1 VKLNNQK
8 LISII
13 VPVFNESESIDVF
26 IKEVEML
33 NINFEVIFVCDPC
46 SDDSIIK
53 IQNIVSNNDI
63 NYKAIIMSRR
73 FGQHKCIIAGLD
85 HAIGDGII
93 VMDIDGQDPINVIPE
108 MIEKWD
114 SGFEVVY
121 GKRLKREKINF
132 INKIVSKF
140 GLSIVSKLSYL
151 DIPTNVG
158 EFRLMD
164 RKVVNEIEKMDD
176 FNPFL
181 RGMVSYVGF
190 KQTEV
195 TFIRPKR
202 NAGETKYSKF
212 FGSISFGLNGL
223 TSFSNKLLNFSIILG
238 LIISFISFLI
248 GCFYIY
254 FKLNGILEFPIG
266 NPTIVISILF
276 IGGLQL
282 FSTGILGL
290 YIGQISDQVRKRPR
304 YIVDKFLGNFN

>member
-1 VKLNNQK
+1 MVNNLK
-8 LISII
+8 LISIV
-13 VPVFNESESIDVF
+13 VPIFDESESIEAFV
-26 IKEVEML
+26 KSVEEL

-46 SDDSIIK
+46 SDDSVVKIK
-53 IQNIVSNNDI
+53 NIVSKNNK
-63 NYKAIIMSRR
+63 NYKTIIMSRR

-85 HAIGDGII
+85 HASGDAVI
-93 VMDIDGQDPINVIPE
+93 VMDVDGQDPVEAIPE
-108 MIEKWD
+108 MIQKWTN
-114 SGFEVVY
+114 GFDVVY
-121 GKRLKREKINF
+121 GKRIKREKINF
-132 INKIVSKF
+132 INKIVSKL
-140 GLSIVSKLSYL
+140 GLLIVSKLSYL
-151 DIPTNVG
+151 EIPTNVG

-164 RKVVNEIEKMDD
+164 KRVVNELQKMDD

-195 TFIRPKR
+195 NFIRPKR
-202 NAGETKYSKF
+202 YAGETKYSKF

-223 TSFSNKLLNFSIILG
+223 TSFSNKLLNFSIVLG

-254 FKLNGILEFPIG
+254 FKLNGIVEFPIG

-282 FSTGILGL
+282 FSIGILGL
-290 YIGQISDQVRKRPR
+290 YVGQISDQVRGRPR
-304 YIVDKFLGNFN
+304 YIVDELFGEFN

>member
-1 VKLNNQK
+1 MVNNQK
-8 LISII
+8 LISIV
-13 VPVFNESESIDVF
+13 VPIFNESESIEAFV
-26 IKEVEML
+26 KGVEEL

-46 SDDSIIK
+46 SDDSVVKIK
-53 IQNIVSNNDI
+53 NIVSKNNK
-63 NYKAIIMSRR
+63 NYKTIIMSRR

-85 HAIGDGII
+85 HASGDAVI
-93 VMDIDGQDPINVIPE
+93 VMDVDGQDPVEAIPE
-108 MIEKWD
+108 MIQKWTN
-114 SGFEVVY
+114 GFDVVY
-121 GKRLKREKINF
+121 GKRIKREKINF
-132 INKIVSKF
+132 INKIVSKL
-140 GLSIVSKLSYL
+140 GLLIVSKLSYL

-164 RKVVNEIEKMDD
+164 KRVVNELQKMDD

-195 TFIRPKR
+195 NFIRPKR
-202 NAGETKYSKF
+202 YAGETKYSKF

-223 TSFSNKLLNFSIILG
+223 TSFSNKLLNFSIVLG

-248 GCFYIY
+248 GCFYTY
-254 FKLNGILEFPIG
+254 FKLNGIVEFPIG

-282 FSTGILGL
+282 FSIGILGL
-290 YIGQISDQVRKRPR
+290 YIGQISDQVRGRPR
-304 YIVDKFLGNFN
+304 YIVDELFGEFN

>member
-1 VKLNNQK
+1 MVNNQK
-8 LISII
+8 LISIV
-13 VPVFNESESIDVF
+13 VPIFNESESIEAFV
-26 IKEVEML
+26 KGVEEL

-46 SDDSIIK
+46 SDDSVVKIK
-53 IQNIVSNNDI
+53 NIVSKNNK
-63 NYKAIIMSRR
+63 NYKTIIMSRR

-85 HAIGDGII
+85 HASGDAVI
-93 VMDIDGQDPINVIPE
+93 VMDVDGQDPVEAIPE
-108 MIEKWD
+108 MIQKWTD
-114 SGFEVVY
+114 GFDVVY
-121 GKRLKREKINF
+121 GKRIKREKINF

-140 GLSIVSKLSYL
+140 GLLIVSKLSYL

-164 RKVVNEIEKMDD
+164 KRVVNELKKMDD

-195 TFIRPKR
+195 NFIRPKR
-202 NAGETKYSKF
+202 YAGETKYSKF

-223 TSFSNKLLNFSIILG
+223 TSFSNKLLNFSIVLG

-254 FKLNGILEFPIG
+254 FKLNGIVEFPIG

-282 FSTGILGL
+282 FSIGILGL
-290 YIGQISDQVRKRPR
+290 YIGQISDQVRGRPR
-304 YIVDKFLGNFN
+304 YIVDELFGEFN

>member
-1 VKLNNQK
+1 MVNNQK
-8 LISII
+8 LISIV
-13 VPVFNESESIDVF
+13 VPIFNESESIEAFV
-26 IKEVEML
+26 KGVEEL

-46 SDDSIIK
+46 SDDSVVKIK
-53 IQNIVSNNDI
+53 NIVSKNNK
-63 NYKAIIMSRR
+63 NYKTIIMSRR

-85 HAIGDGII
+85 HASGDAVI
-93 VMDIDGQDPINVIPE
+93 VMDVDGQDPVEAIPE
-108 MIEKWD
+108 MIQKWTN
-114 SGFEVVY
+114 GFDVVY
-121 GKRLKREKINF
+121 GKRVKREKINF
-132 INKIVSKF
+132 INKIVSKL
-140 GLSIVSKLSYL
+140 GLLIVSKLSYL

-164 RKVVNEIEKMDD
+164 KRVVNELQKMDD

-195 TFIRPKR
+195 NFIRPKR
-202 NAGETKYSKF
+202 YAGETNYSKF

-223 TSFSNKLLNFSIILG
+223 TSFSNKLLNFSIVLG

-254 FKLNGILEFPIG
+254 FKLNGIVEFPIG

-282 FSTGILGL
+282 FSIGILGL
-290 YIGQISDQVRKRPR
+290 YIGQISDQVRGRPR
-304 YIVDKFLGNFN
+304 YIVDELFGEFN

>member
-1 VKLNNQK
+1 MVNNQK
-8 LISII
+8 LISIV
-13 VPVFNESESIDVF
+13 VPVFNESESIEAFV
-26 IKEVEML
+26 KGVEEL

-46 SDDSIIK
+46 SDDSVVKIK
-53 IQNIVSNNDI
+53 NIVSKNNK
-63 NYKAIIMSRR
+63 NYKTIIMSRR

-85 HAIGDGII
+85 HASGDAVI
-93 VMDIDGQDPINVIPE
+93 VMDVDGQDPVEAIPE
-108 MIEKWD
+108 MIQKWTN
-114 SGFEVVY
+114 GFDVVY
-121 GKRLKREKINF
+121 GKRIKREKINF

-140 GLSIVSKLSYL
+140 GLLIVSKLSYL

-164 RKVVNEIEKMDD
+164 KRVVNELQKMDD

-195 TFIRPKR
+195 NFIRPKR
-202 NAGETKYSKF
+202 YAGETKYSKF

-223 TSFSNKLLNFSIILG
+223 TSFSNKLLNFSIVLG

-254 FKLNGILEFPIG
+254 FKLNGIVEFPIG

-282 FSTGILGL
+282 FSIGILGL
-290 YIGQISDQVRKRPR
+290 YVGQISDQVRGRPR
-304 YIVDKFLGNFN
+304 YIVDELFGEFN

>member
-1 VKLNNQK
+1 MVNNQK
-8 LISII
+8 LISIV
-13 VPVFNESESIDVF
+13 VPIFDESESIEAFV
-26 IKEVEML
+26 KSVEEL

-46 SDDSIIK
+46 SDDSVVKIK
-53 IQNIVSNNDI
+53 NIVSKNNK
-63 NYKAIIMSRR
+63 NYKTIIMSRR

-85 HAIGDGII
+85 HASGDAVI
-93 VMDIDGQDPINVIPE
+93 VMDVDGQDPVEVIPE
-108 MIEKWD
+108 MIQKWTD
-114 SGFEVVY
+114 GFDVVY
-121 GKRLKREKINF
+121 GKRIKREKINF
-132 INKIVSKF
+132 INKIVAKF
-140 GLSIVSKLSYL
+140 GLLIVSKLSYL

-164 RKVVNEIEKMDD
+164 KRVVNELRKMYD

-195 TFIRPKR
+195 NFIRPKR
-202 NAGETKYSKF
+202 YAGETKYSKF

-223 TSFSNKLLNFSIILG
+223 TSFSNKLLNFSIVLG

-254 FKLNGILEFPIG
+254 FKLNGIVEFPIG

-282 FSTGILGL
+282 FSIGILGL
-290 YIGQISDQVRKRPR
+290 YVGQISDQVRGRPR
-304 YIVDKFLGNFN
+304 YIVDEFFGKFT

>member
-1 VKLNNQK
+1 
-8 LISII
+8 
-13 VPVFNESESIDVF
+13 
-26 IKEVEML
+26 M
-33 NINFEVIFVCDPC
+33 CT
-46 SDDSIIK
+46 
-53 IQNIVSNNDI
+53 
-63 NYKAIIMSRR
+63 
-73 FGQHKCIIAGLD
+73 GLD

-93 VMDIDGQDPINVIPE
+93 VMDIDGQDPISVIPK
-108 MIEKWD
+108 MIEKWE
-114 SGFEVVY
+114 SGFDVVY

-132 INKIVSKF
+132 INKVVSKF

-164 RKVVNEIEKMDD
+164 RRVLNEIEKMDD

-212 FGSISFGLNGL
+212 FGSKFYGL

-238 LIISFISFLI
+238 LIISFISFII

-254 FKLNGILEFPIG
+254 FKLNGILDFRLGIRQLLF
-266 NPTIVISILF
+266 SILLLVVSTF
-276 IGGLQL
+276 FLQV
-282 FSTGILGL
+282 F
-290 YIGQISDQVRKRPR
+290 
-304 YIVDKFLGNFN
+304 

>member
-1 VKLNNQK
+1 MVNNQK
-8 LISII
+8 LISIV
-13 VPVFNESESIDVF
+13 VPIFDESESIEAFV
-26 IKEVEML
+26 KSVEEL

-46 SDDSIIK
+46 SDDSVVKIK
-53 IQNIVSNNDI
+53 NIVSKNNK
-63 NYKAIIMSRR
+63 NYKTIIMSRR

-85 HAIGDGII
+85 HASGDAVI
-93 VMDIDGQDPINVIPE
+93 VMDVDGQDPVEAIPE
-108 MIEKWD
+108 MIQKWTD
-114 SGFEVVY
+114 GFDVVY
-121 GKRLKREKINF
+121 GKRIKREKINF

-140 GLSIVSKLSYL
+140 GLLIVSKLSYL

-164 RKVVNEIEKMDD
+164 KRVVNELEKMDD

-195 TFIRPKR
+195 NFIRPKR
-202 NAGETKYSKF
+202 YAGETKYSKF

-254 FKLNGILEFPIG
+254 FKLNGIVEFPIG

-282 FSTGILGL
+282 FSIGILGL
-290 YIGQISDQVRKRPR
+290 YIGQISDQVRGRPR
-304 YIVDKFLGNFN
+304 YIVDELFGEFN

>member
-1 VKLNNQK
+1 MKLNNQK

-114 SGFEVVY
+114 SGFDVVY

-195 TFIRPKR
+195 IFDRLPRQNDKSKYNKFI
-202 NAGETKYSKF
+202 
-212 FGSISFGLNGL
+212 GSLKIGLNGL
-223 TSFSNKLLNFSIILG
+223 ICFSDKPLKI
-238 LIISFISFLI
+238 
-248 GCFYIY
+248 IY
-254 FKLNGILEFPIG
+254 FFGF
-266 NPTIVISILF
+266 F
-276 IGGLQL
+276 
-282 FSTGILGL
+282 
-290 YIGQISDQVRKRPR
+290 
-304 YIVDKFLGNFN
+304 

>member
-1 VKLNNQK
+1 
-8 LISII
+8 
-13 VPVFNESESIDVF
+13 
-26 IKEVEML
+26 
-33 NINFEVIFVCDPC
+33 
-46 SDDSIIK
+46 
-53 IQNIVSNNDI
+53 
-63 NYKAIIMSRR
+63 
-73 FGQHKCIIAGLD
+73 
-85 HAIGDGII
+85 
-93 VMDIDGQDPINVIPE
+93 
-108 MIEKWD
+108 
-114 SGFEVVY
+114 
-121 GKRLKREKINF
+121 
-132 INKIVSKF
+132 
-140 GLSIVSKLSYL
+140 L

-164 RKVVNEIEKMDD
+164 KRVVNELEKMDD

-195 TFIRPKR
+195 NFIRPKR
-202 NAGETKYSKF
+202 YAGETKYSKF

-254 FKLNGILEFPIG
+254 FKLNGIVEFPIG

-282 FSTGILGL
+282 FSIGILGL
-290 YIGQISDQVRKRPR
+290 YIGQISDQVRGRPR
-304 YIVDKFLGNFN
+304 YIVDELFGEFN

>member
-1 VKLNNQK
+1 MVNNQK
-8 LISII
+8 LISIV
-13 VPVFNESESIDVF
+13 VPVFNESESIEAFV
-26 IKEVEML
+26 KGVEEL

-46 SDDSIIK
+46 SDDSVVKIK
-53 IQNIVSNNDI
+53 NIVSKNNK
-63 NYKAIIMSRR
+63 NYKTIIMSRR

-85 HAIGDGII
+85 HASGDAVI
-93 VMDIDGQDPINVIPE
+93 VMDVDGQDPVEAIPE
-108 MIEKWD
+108 MIQKWTD
-114 SGFEVVY
+114 GFDVVY
-121 GKRLKREKINF
+121 EKRIKREKINF

-140 GLSIVSKLSYL
+140 GLLIVSKLSYL

-164 RKVVNEIEKMDD
+164 KRVVNELQKMDD

-195 TFIRPKR
+195 NFIRPKR
-202 NAGETKYSKF
+202 YAGETKYSKF

-254 FKLNGILEFPIG
+254 FKLNGIVEFPIG

-282 FSTGILGL
+282 FSIGILGL
-290 YIGQISDQVRKRPR
+290 YVGQISDQVRGRPR
-304 YIVDKFLGNFN
+304 YIVDELFGEFN